1 MEEGLTHPVVMVT
14 WMDAHA
20 ATSTWTPIDD
30 IDQDPCI
37 VTSCGFM
44 LSVEQGGKPDHVT
57 IYQSKTDSDDVD
69 GVLCVPVAM
78 VKTVKVFPKNT

>member
-1 MEEGLTHPVVMVT
+1 MAEGLTHPLVMVT

-20 ATSTWTPIDD
+20 ATETWTPLDS
-30 IDQDPCI
+30 IDQEPCM
-37 VTSCGFM
+37 VNSCGF
-44 LSVEQGGKPDHVT
+44 LLTADEGGKPDHIT

-78 VKTVKVFPKNT
+78 VKTMKVFPKDT

>member
-1 MEEGLTHPVVMVT
+1 MVV
-14 WMDAHA
+14 
-20 ATSTWTPIDD
+20 
-30 IDQDPCI
+30 
-37 VTSCGFM
+37 SCGFM

-78 VKTVKVFPKNT
+78 VKNVKVFPKST

>member
-1 MEEGLTHPVVMVT
+1 MLT

-20 ATSTWTPIDD
+20 ATSTWTPLDD
-30 IDQDPCI
+30 IDQDPCM
-37 VTSCGFM
+37 VVSCGFM

-78 VKTVKVFPKNT
+78 VKNVKVFPKST

>member
-1 MEEGLTHPVVMVT
+1 MEEGLTHPLVLVT

-20 ATSTWTPIDD
+20 ATSTWTPIGD

-37 VTSCGFM
+37 VTSCGF
-44 LSVEQGGKPDHVT
+44 LLAVEQGGKPDHVT

-78 VKTVKVFPKNT
+78 VKTLKVFPQNT

>member
-1 MEEGLTHPVVMVT
+1 MEEGLTHPLVVLT

-20 ATSTWTPIDD
+20 ATQAWTPIED
-30 IDQDPCI
+30 IDQDPCM
-37 VTSCGFM
+37 VVSCGFM

-78 VKTVKVFPKNT
+78 VKNVKVFPKST